1 MEKTK
6 RRSSKVTK
14 ESAKSNASTRN
25 KKQIA
30 AALFIMLTVS
40 STLIVLPTANGHTP
54 SVDIL
59 TYAYLSVAPN
69 PIGVGQRLFVV
80 MWLDSV
86 LPGAA
91 VENDIRFHD
100 FKLTITKPDGQT
112 ETKEWPVVTD
122 TASSQPFLYYPD
134 KAGNYTFKFEFPGQ
148 VYSWNQ
154 ANTPGLSSTNAAYE
168 NDTYLPSSRTKY
180 LTVQEDP
187 VYSPP
192 NSFPMPEEYWT
203 RPIEGQNTD
212 WWTISSNWLGRQSP
226 QLAEER
232 LRNPDD
238 GIGPTTPHVMWTK
251 PIQEGGVVG
260 GTNNYVPGEGY
271 YIGTTYNR
279 RFNNPI
285 IMFGILYYTEP
296 ESISV
301 TTTTTGGITKAVDLR
316 TGEEI
321 WSERI
326 AGPDNIFQ
334 FGYSYTSGPNPNM
347 HGTWPGILFT
357 ADFQRAFDARTGNWM
372 FNVTNI
378 PVTRA
383 ISPTTSVGTEYL
395 GDDGTIYLYQ
405 INAAKRWLAQWN
417 SSKLWSW
424 GTTPTI
430 TPVVDASVPLTPARP
445 TGAPT
450 GQAYNWNGTAWV
462 LVPSAQALQTQPRY
476 DWNVT
481 LPSAIPSSARIVY
494 TIMDDVV
501 LLTNITTATGFGPSA
516 SGTRPYMVAAV
527 SLKPENRGSLLWMKN
542 YEQPP
547 LTRSLY
553 GKLVDEKNRIFLAYD
568 KETSQIRGYSLDTG
582 EELWVSNL
590 PADSSDFI
598 LYSYLGAIGLQ
609 IGYDKVYFG
618 GYGGI
623 LHAYDIK
630 TGELLWTYGNGGP
643 GNTTY
648 SGTGLAYGRYPIY
661 PGPIANGIIYLDTGE
676 HSAQPPLYKGS
687 LVRALNATTGEEI
700 WTLTGWGGHHR
711 REGFAVADGFLTYLN
726 HYDMQIYSIGRGPSA
741 TTVTAPQA
749 AIPFGQSVIVS
760 GTVIDIAAG
769 TKQKE
774 QAARFPNGV
783 PAVSDAN
790 MSAWMEYVY
799 MQKPRPKDILGVPVT
814 IEVIDANGNHRN
826 IGTVVSDAN
835 GFYSLMW
842 TPDIPGKYTVTS
854 SFLGSEA
861 FWPSRAETAFGVD
874 EALPT
879 PPEEPAQSPSMTDT
893 YIGIGVVAIIVAIAI
908 VGAAIVLL
916 LRKRP

>member
-1 MEKTK
+1 MKQKTLL
-6 RRSSKVTK
+6 
-14 ESAKSNASTRN
+14 RN
-25 KKQIA
+25 KTA
-30 AALFIMLTVS
+30 AITIFLMLSIS
-40 STLIVLPTANGHTP
+40 STLVILPFAKAHTP
-54 SVDIL
+54 PQDII

-69 PIGVGQRLFVV
+69 PIGIGQRLFVV

-100 FKLTITKPDGQT
+100 FTLTITKPDGTTQV
-112 ETKEWPVVTD
+112 EEWPVVSD
-122 TASSQPFLYYPD
+122 TASSQAYLYYPD
-134 KAGNYTFKFEFPGQ
+134 KAGNYTFKFDYPGQ
-148 VYSWNQ
+148 QYTWNQ
-154 ANTPGLSSTNAAYE
+154 KNSPGLSTANAAYE

-180 LTVQEDP
+180 LTVQEEP

-192 NSFPMPEEYWT
+192 NSFPMPTEYWT

-232 LRNPDD
+232 LRNPED
-238 GIGPTTPHVMWTK
+238 GLGPTTSHVMWTK

-285 IMFGILYYTEP
+285 IMYGILYYTEP
-296 ESISV
+296 QSIEV
-301 TTTTTGGITKAVDLR
+301 TTNTAGGLTKAVDLR

-321 WSERI
+321 WSQRI
-326 AGPDNIFQ
+326 PGPNNIFQ
-334 FGYSYTSGPNPNM
+334 FGYVYTSGPNPNM

-357 ADFQRAFDARTGNWM
+357 ADFGRAFDALTGNPM

-405 INAAKRWLAQWN
+405 LNGARRWLAQWN
-417 SSKLWSW
+417 SSKLWNW

-430 TPVVDASVPLTPARP
+430 PTVVDASVPITPARP
-445 TGAPT
+445 TGAPA

-462 LVPSAQALQTQPRY
+462 LVPSAQATQTSSRY

-481 LPSAIPSSARIVY
+481 IPSVIPTNARIVY
-494 TIMDDVV
+494 TIMDDMV

-516 SGTRPYMVAAV
+516 SGTQPYTVAAV
-527 SLKPENRGSLLWMKN
+527 SLQPASRGTLMWIKSYN
-542 YEQPP
+542 QPP

-553 GKLVDEKNRIFLAYD
+553 GKLVDEENRIFLAYD
-568 KETSQIRGYSLDTG
+568 KETSQIHGYNLDTG
-582 EELWVSNL
+582 DELWTSNL

-630 TGELLWTYGNGGP
+630 TGALLWTYGNGGP

-676 HSAQPPLYKGS
+676 HSAQPPLYKGA
-687 LVRALNATTGEEI
+687 LVRALNVTTGEEI

-726 HYDMQIYSIGRGPSA
+726 HYDMQIYSVGRGPSA
-741 TTVTAPQA
+741 TTITAPQA
-749 AIPFGQSVIVS
+749 AVPFGQSVVIS
-760 GTVIDIAAG
+760 GTVTDIAAG

-774 QAARFPNGV
+774 QAARFPSGV

-799 MQKPRPKDILGVPVT
+799 MQKPRPKDITGVPVA
-814 IEVIDANGNHRN
+814 IDVLDANGNTRK
-826 IGTVVSDAN
+826 IGTAISDEN

-842 TPDIPGKYTVTS
+842 KPDISGKYTVTA
-854 SFLGSEA
+854 SFVGSEA
-861 FWPSRAETAFGVD
+861 YWPSRDETAFGVD
-874 EALPT
+874 EALPAEPV
-879 PPEEPAQSPSMTDT
+879 PPEQQPSMTDT
-893 YIGIGVVAIIVAIAI
+893 YVLGMGIAIIIAVVIVGVVLALI
-908 VGAAIVLL
+908 